1 LAARGYRSIMEGR
14 IKDLATFV
22 YFEAPD
28 MHCIVEPLQRS
39 VKSPLFMARNSVE
52 YPGPE
57 T

>member
-1 LAARGYRSIMEGR
+1 MEGR
-14 IKDLATFV
+14 IKDLATFA